1 MLQHYFSRPST
12 IDRIQSLWLGAPISR
27 YAEWLS
33 ARQQSRA
40 SALYKIQTVI
50 LFDRFVTDRHI
61 VALEDLPPQIEP
73 FIEEWKRTR
82 GCKPHKASYGRQLR
96 TGPRMAIEEL
106 LRLALPGFVGTVRRQ
121 P

>member
-33 ARQQSRA
+33 ERQQSRA
-40 SALYKIQTVI
+40 SALCKIQTLI

-82 GCKPHKASYGRQLR
+82 GLAANQSSFFLWV
-96 TGPRMAIEEL
+96 
-106 LRLALPGFVGTVRRQ
+106 LRLSRIM
-121 P
+121 